1 MDDGKR
7 EKSAGLPIIPTARSF
22 FYPLL
27 NLPTTQRG
35 LAEESVTRKS
45 TTTSLS
51 DKY

>member
-7 EKSAGLPIIPTARSF
+7 EKSPGLPIIPTARSF
-22 FYPLL
+22 FTLFSAFL
-27 NLPTTQRG
+27 RRRG
-35 LAEESVTRKS
+35 LAEERVTRKS

>member
-7 EKSAGLPIIPTARSF
+7 EKSPGLPIIPTACSF

-27 NLPTTQRG
+27 SLPTTQRPG
-35 LAEESVTRKS
+35 RREGNSKS

-51 DKY
+51 DEY